1 MKKILIVLLSA
12 FLLVGCESTTTE
24 EIVYKTITQVE
35 AEEKLK
41 KEDAILID
49 VRTESEY
56 DEEHIEGS
64 VNIPLD
70 QIENISYDKDEI
82 IIVYCRSGGRSKSAA
97 ETLIANGYMNV
108 YDFGAIGN
116 WIVK

>member
-1 MKKILIVLLSA
+1 MKKIFIVLLSA

-35 AEEKLK
+35 AEEKIK
-41 KEDAILID
+41 QEDAVLID

-56 DEEHIEGS
+56 EEGHIEGS
-64 VNIPLD
+64 INIPLD

-82 IIVYCRSGGRSKSAA
+82 IIVYCRSGGRSKTAA

>member
-1 MKKILIVLLSA
+1 MKKLLFLCLIVFCLAGCSSVSDNG
-12 FLLVGCESTTTE
+12 LVN
-24 EIVYKTITQVE
+24 YME
-35 AEEKLK
+35 AKEKIIN
-41 KEDAILID
+41 ENAVLID

-56 DEEHIEGS
+56 EEGHIEGS
-64 VNIPLD
+64 INIPLD

-82 IIVYCRSGGRSKSAA
+82 IIVYCRSGGRSKTAA

>member
-1 MKKILIVLLSA
+1 MPLILCSCSNNNEVNDKIIVENVTCSEKDKLL
-12 FLLVGCESTTTE
+12 
-24 EIVYKTITQVE
+24 
-35 AEEKLK
+35 

-56 DEEHIEGS
+56 EEEHIEGS

-82 IIVYCRSGGRSKSAA
+82 IIVYCRSGGRSKTAA
-97 ETLIANGYMNV
+97 EALIANGYMNV